1 MERLV
6 EAELRLIG
14 GDHRFDALLTK
25 TTGGHELTE
34 CFANR
39 VSTGAEPGNEEIDTR
54 RSPHHDEKTGRSGAG
69 CVLSSDP
76 RATCNAGAHHPPY
89 TRRDRVTGGSVPN
102 HDVDLEAAHLR
113 IADGSL

>member
-34 CFANR
+34 FFANR

-54 RSPHHDEKTGRSGAG
+54 RSPHHDEKQG
-69 CVLSSDP
+69 DP
-76 RATCNAGAHHPPY
+76 AQDVCSHPTPRHLQCRRPSPPY

-113 IADGSL
+113 IAGGSL